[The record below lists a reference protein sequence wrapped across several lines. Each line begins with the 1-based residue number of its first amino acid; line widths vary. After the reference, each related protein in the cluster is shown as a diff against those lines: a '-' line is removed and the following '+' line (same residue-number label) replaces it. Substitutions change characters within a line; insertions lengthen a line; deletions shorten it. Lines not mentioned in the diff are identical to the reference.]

1 MADKETA
8 TPNATQN
15 KTTPPDYL
23 EGLSMLWRALRSQW
37 AEIGVASF
45 LINSGQLLL
54 PLFSMLVYD
63 KVVSNGVF
71 ETLWALVIGMLIFIS
86 LDTGMRITRSW
97 AVERLAADMSSKTD
111 EGLWYRLLAD
121 GDIPTGGV
129 ATFLALYRDLT
140 GALNFVSSTYLLA
153 IADMPFYLLYLLAI
167 TLIAWPLAILVA
179 ILTVFYAIVGYLLQK
194 RTLRFTRE
202 AEKKSTDR
210 MAYIG
215 EVMQGIEVVRT
226 APSASIMFKS
236 WKTHSTVVSDLEAMR
251 RLSAS
256 HSNTLAASM
265 STFTTVCV
273 LAAGTYMIDAR
284 LLSVGGLIACSL
296 LASRAMI
303 LVTSLHMVLGKW
315 EDFTRAGRRMDA
327 LLDAGKKF
335 NPEVRADQ
343 VASHVSYAITKT
355 QAKGDITIRRLTK
368 RYPGRANALEGVAL
382 NIASGEKVALLGRP
396 GAGKSTLLKA
406 IAGLCVPDE
415 GEILIDGYD
424 LRSVPQAER
433 ALWLAY
439 KPQEPVLFAGTLEGN
454 LLLSGAAAGSPAF
467 QKALWASGLE
477 DELSNGRLTLSMAIA
492 DRGNNLSGGQRQKI
506 ALARTFAQAHRLLLL
521 DEPSLGLDADGE
533 RLLAERLPEIVG
545 SASLIIVSHSTA
557 MLSMVQRVVALDGGK
572 VVADG
577 PKEKLLRSS

>member
-1 MADKETA
+1 
-8 TPNATQN
+8 
-15 KTTPPDYL
+15 
-23 EGLSMLWRALRSQW
+23 MLWGALRSQW
-37 AEIGVASF
+37 AEIGIAS
-45 LINSGQLLL
+45 LMINAGQLLL
-54 PLFSMLVYD
+54 PLFSMLIYD

-71 ETLWALVIGMLIFIS
+71 ETLWALVIGMLIFIC

-97 AVERLAADMSSKTD
+97 AVERLAADMANKTD
-111 EGLWYRLLAD
+111 EGLWHRLLAD

-167 TLIAWPLAILVA
+167 TLIAWPIAILVGF
-179 ILTVFYAIVGYLLQK
+179 LTVFYAVTGYLLQK

-202 AEKKSTDR
+202 AERKSTDR

-226 APSASIMFKS
+226 APSSSIMFKS

-251 RLSAS
+251 RLSAG

-265 STFTTVCV
+265 ATFTTVSV
-273 LAAGTYMIDAR
+273 LAAGTYLIDAR

-296 LASRAMI
+296 LASRAMM

-335 NPEVRADQ
+335 SPETRADQ
-343 VASHVSYAITKT
+343 VASHVSYAISKP
-355 QAKGDITIRRLTK
+355 QAKGDITIRRLIK
-368 RYPGRANALEGVAL
+368 RYPGRANALEDVAL
-382 NIASGEKVALLGRP
+382 NVVSGEKVALLGRP
-396 GAGKSTLLKA
+396 GAGKSTLLKS
-406 IAGLCVPDE
+406 IAGLCVPDD
-415 GEILIDGYD
+415 GEILIDGYN
-424 LRSVPQAER
+424 LQSVPQAER

-454 LLLSGAAAGSPAF
+454 LLLSGAAAGSEAF

-477 DELSNGRLTLSMAIA
+477 EELSNGRLTLSMAIA

-572 VVADG
+572 IVADG
-577 PKEKLLRSS
+577 PKEKLLRTA

>member
-1 MADKETA
+1 
-8 TPNATQN
+8 
-15 KTTPPDYL
+15 
-23 EGLSMLWRALRSQW
+23 MLWELLKKQW

-86 LDTGMRITRSW
+86 LDSGMRITRSW
-97 AVERLAADMSSKTD
+97 AVEKLAADMSRKTD
-111 EGLWYRLLAD
+111 DGLWHRLLAE

-153 IADMPFYLLYLLAI
+153 IADIPFYLLYLLAI
-167 TLIAWPLAILVA
+167 SLIAWQLAILVVL
-179 ILTVFYAIVGYLLQK
+179 LTVVYAVLGFLNQK
-194 RTLRFTRE
+194 RTLRLTKE
-202 AEKKSTDR
+202 AERKSTDR

-226 APSASIMFKS
+226 APAAASMFKG
-236 WKTHSTVVSDLEAMR
+236 WQAHSNTVSELEAMR
-251 RLSAS
+251 RLSSS

-265 STFTTVCV
+265 STFTTVAI
-273 LAAGTYMIDAR
+273 LAAGTYLIEAR

-296 LASRAMI
+296 LASRAMM

-315 EDFTRAGRRMDA
+315 EDFTRTAQRMDK
-327 LLDAGKKF
+327 LLSAGKKV
-335 NPEVRADQ
+335 EAYTSSDQ

-406 IAGLCVPDE
+406 IAGLCVPDD

-424 LRSVPQAER
+424 LHSIPQAER

-454 LLLSGAAAGSPAF
+454 LLLSGAAAGSEAF

-506 ALARTFAQAHRLLLL
+506 ALARTFAQSHRLLLL

-557 MLSMVQRVVALDGGK
+557 MLTMVQRVVALDGGK

-577 PKEKLLRSS
+577 PKDKLLRVS